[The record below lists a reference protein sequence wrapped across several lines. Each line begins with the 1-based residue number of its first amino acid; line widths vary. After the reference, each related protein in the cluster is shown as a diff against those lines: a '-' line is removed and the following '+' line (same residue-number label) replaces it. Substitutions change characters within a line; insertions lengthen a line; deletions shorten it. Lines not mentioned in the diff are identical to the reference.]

1 MYRLFL
7 AGSLSLATA
16 PLLAQTSE
24 PLTLDPLLVSSPRT
38 ESDWFTLPMAVSAVS
53 AQDQP
58 GEQLLT
64 LDSLLGPVPGALSQ
78 SRYNLAQGMRLSIR
92 GFGSRSSFGVR
103 GVRVLVDGVPLTM
116 PDGQTEM
123 DGLDT

>member
-7 AGSLSLATA
+7 AGSLSLATG

-24 PLTLDPLLVSSPRT
+24 PLTLDPLLVSSPRA

-92 GFGSRSSFGVR
+92 GFGPAP
-103 GVRVLVDGVPLTM
+103 VLACAACGCWST
-116 PDGQTEM
+116 GCR
-123 DGLDT
+123 